1 MLRPR
6 SVLHLCDGD
15 LSSEERREKERKHIR
30 SEKRIPKLCTYMK
43 DELQELVRELS
54 LRGIYKLLKIRE
66 TGLN

>member
-1 MLRPR
+1 
-6 SVLHLCDGD
+6 
-15 LSSEERREKERKHIR
+15 
-30 SEKRIPKLCTYMK
+30 MK